1 MKKTLLATALATI
14 TLISASSAFA
24 ADTVDLKIGGSITQ
38 SACTPTLSDGGN
50 IDYGDI
56 KADTL
61 KTDGYTVLPVKT
73 LDFSITCIAPTK
85 VGLSAT
91 NNRIGSLAGSTEKG
105 NGAGAKPVSLS
116 VKSSV
121 FGLGMAGT
129 KKIGGYGIDTAN
141 GKYDGKVAIALHTSG
156 VSGWYSYSSEPS
168 GGYLLDGDLGDV
180 KLVVTW
186 GFILPQQYMY
196 SPASFK
202 TMSSTL
208 KVQAYI
214 NKASELDITHPIKL
228 DGSTTL
234 ELVYL

>member
-1 MKKTLLATALATI
+1 MKKTLLVAALATAV
-14 TLISASSAFA
+14 TYSTSSAFA

-38 SACTPTLSDGGN
+38 SACTPTLSDGGSL
-50 IDYGDI
+50 DYGDI
-56 KADTL
+56 KVDTL

-105 NGAGAKPVSLS
+105 NGAGFKPVPLS
-116 VKSSV
+116 VESSV

-141 GKYDGKVAIALHTSG
+141 GTSG
-156 VSGWYSYSSEPS
+156 GRVVDALYRKLNNQWNPYVTGGTP
-168 GGYLLDGDLGDV
+168 GGYLFDSGMGDT
-180 KLVVTW
+180 KLLVTW
-186 GFILPQQYMY
+186 G
-196 SPASFK
+196 SASIGGIFPGTFK
-202 TMSSTL
+202 TVSCTL
-208 KVQAYI
+208 NVQAYI
-214 NKASELDITHPIKL
+214 NKASELDITQPIKM
-228 DGSTTL
+228 DGSATL